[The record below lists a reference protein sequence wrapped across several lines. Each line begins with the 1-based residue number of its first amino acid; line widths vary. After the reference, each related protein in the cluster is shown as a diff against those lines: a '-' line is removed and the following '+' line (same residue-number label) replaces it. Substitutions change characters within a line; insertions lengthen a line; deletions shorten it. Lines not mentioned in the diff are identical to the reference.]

1 MGAKME
7 SSEFNSWKEE
17 REKDRVL
24 ALIEERGTLD
34 ILQISDSLG
43 KSPEDTRKTIQKLQ
57 EQNLVQSK
65 AGNIYQLTFEGY
77 KRARMLRSQQSNQR
91 AY

>member
-1 MGAKME
+1 ME
-7 SSEFNSWKEE
+7 SNAFNSWKEE

-24 ALIEERGTLD
+24 SLIEERGTLD

-43 KSPEDTRKTIQKLQ
+43 KSPEDTKIIVQKLQ
-57 EQNLVQSK
+57 EQNLIQSK

-77 KRARMLRSQQSNQR
+77 KRARNLRSQQSNQR

>member
-1 MGAKME
+1 ME
-7 SSEFNSWKEE
+7 SNAFTSWKEE

-24 ALIEERGTLD
+24 SLIEERGTLD

-43 KSPEDTRKTIQKLQ
+43 KTPEDTKIIVQKLQ

-91 AY
+91 SF